1 MTCGGDDEG
10 HFRASLVP
18 EDLALEVFCKDPIAR
33 IHPASCRV
41 ICTLHVNSKDMTVR
55 KFEHFAGAVSAQK
68 WKNLLRILPGQM
80 PECPQGVQCC
90 RKLLLFR
97 MHISR
102 YRYVAIFW
110 LL

>member
-1 MTCGGDDEG
+1 
-10 HFRASLVP
+10 
-18 EDLALEVFCKDPIAR
+18 
-33 IHPASCRV
+33 
-41 ICTLHVNSKDMTVR
+41 
-55 KFEHFAGAVSAQK
+55 
-68 WKNLLRILPGQM
+68 LLRILPGQM